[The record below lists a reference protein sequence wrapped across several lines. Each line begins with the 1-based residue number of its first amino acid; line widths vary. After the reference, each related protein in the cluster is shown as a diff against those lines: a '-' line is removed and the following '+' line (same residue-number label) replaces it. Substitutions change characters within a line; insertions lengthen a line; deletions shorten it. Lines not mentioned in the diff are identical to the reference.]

1 MANNIQD
8 REALR
13 LYQLIGAPLL
23 AVVQAE
29 AQAAQVSADFIRRIG
44 FEPSAE
50 PSAAA
55 ISPGGIAAS
64 GGDLG
69 SLEPAPDANTLLQQG
84 GRLGSLKVANFSMN
98 KTGPDGNL
106 VVHDVHI
113 PVLSL
118 FPIPILQV
126 KDAEFDFAFKIFE
139 HEASNPDSDVS
150 SAESNQEKS
159 ADASSADVDDF
170 LSSKRVEL
178 KAGLAR
184 SGQQQTSESQI
195 RIKIRMEQADIP
207 SGLIKL
213 LQMMDQGVASM
224 PRPGPAADL
233 GTRKE

>member
-1 MANNIQD
+1 MAHNIQD

-44 FEPSAE
+44 FESSSE
-50 PSAAA
+50 PPQAATNPDRV
-55 ISPGGIAAS
+55 SGS
-64 GGDLG
+64 GGDSG
-69 SLEPAPDANTLLQQG
+69 SLEPAPDANALLQQG
-84 GRLGSLKVANFSMN
+84 GHLGSLKVANFSMN
-98 KTGPDGNL
+98 KTGPDGKF
-106 VVHDVHI
+106 VAHDVHI

-150 SAESNQEKS
+150 NGESKQEKT
-159 ADASSADVDDF
+159 ANASSVDVDDF

-213 LQMMDQGVASM
+213 LQMMDQGVAST
-224 PRPGPAADL
+224 PRPALAADV
-233 GTRKE
+233 GPGKE

>member
-1 MANNIQD
+1 MAHDTRD

-29 AQAAQVSADFIRRIG
+29 AQAAQVSADFIRRVG
-44 FEPSAE
+44 FEQP
-50 PSAAA
+50 
-55 ISPGGIAAS
+55 I
-64 GGDLG
+64 
-69 SLEPAPDANTLLQQG
+69 EPAPAAPGSVNTLSGPAGAAPGATDDQALLQDG
-84 GRLGSLKVANFSMN
+84 GGLGALKIANFSMSR
-98 KTGPDGNL
+98 TGPDGNA

-118 FPIPILQV
+118 FPIPMLQV

-139 HEASNPDSDVS
+139 HEDSNSASDVS
-150 SAESNQEKS
+150 RRDSEQDKAGNGTGGT
-159 ADASSADVDDF
+159 ADDF
-170 LSSKRVEL
+170 LSAKRIEL
-178 KAGLAR
+178 KAALAR

-213 LQMMDQGVASM
+213 LQVMDQGVASV
-224 PRPGPAADL
+224 PRPVAIAN
-233 GTRKE
+233 TEHRKG